1 MERQSTSIRMTADGK
16 RLLEL
21 LAKHLGISQSAVL
34 ELSIRAYAA
43 SHGVSDKPDVKE
55 QPPDEQ
61 S

>member
-43 SHGVSDKPDVKE
+43 SHGVGDKQDVKE
-55 QPPDEQ
+55 QPPYEQ